1 MALNKVH
8 VRKGDTVLIIS
19 GKDKGKRGKVV
30 NVLPDKN
37 KVVVESVNVAKKH
50 QKPAGKV
57 MQGGIVDREMPL
69 AASNVMLVCPKC
81 GEPTRLGS
89 KVLESGQAVRQ
100 CKHCGET
107 IDR

>member
-50 QKPAGKV
+50 QKPTGKV
-57 MQGGIVDREMPL
+57 MQGGIVDKEMPL
-69 AASNVMLVCPKC
+69 AASDVMLVCPKC
-81 GEPTRLGS
+81 NEPTRLGS
-89 KVLESGQAVRQ
+89 KVLETGQSVRL

>member
-37 KVVVESVNVAKKH
+37 KVVVESVNVAKRH
-50 QKPAGKV
+50 QKPTGKV
-57 MQGGIVDREMPL
+57 MQGGIVDKEMPI

-81 GEPTRLGS
+81 NEPTRLS
-89 KVLESGQAVRQ
+89 SRVLETGQSVRQ
-100 CKHCGET
+100 CRRCGE
-107 IDR
+107 ILDR